1 MSPSMLPRVAAAPLP
16 LVRRSAWP
24 TRTAQFALARRTL
37 STVRKFSHDDPDDT
51 PEPPA
56 KTFTV
61 AARLDDGLL
70 ALRPSM
76 GVSSASVKPGALLS
90 LGDTARAAILCWRSG
105 LAITAPLTST
115 PPPPAGAELELLGG
129 EALSL
134 RASAALGGRVVDAL
148 GAPLDRPADDEV
160 ADGTRQPLFAAA
172 PAQAQLQPIAAGLR
186 TGTTAVDA
194 LTPIGR
200 GQSMLVVGRDGVGK
214 SSLLED
220 ALLAQ
225 ASSDLRCVVAL
236 SGAGGAADGA
246 ALLARLGARSAALRE
261 RTTVVVAGGEDD
273 ARTPPAAAR
282 ALAAAAAVAV
292 AEATRDGGGHAL
304 VVLDGFDG
312 HTGVWDAAAAAAEAY
327 GGGGGGGDKAQQ
339 SAEQRIFYAALLQ
352 RAAQLNDAEGGG
364 SLTLLL
370 AVADDPDG
378 DGAGEAA
385 AAAEGGGG
393 GGGFA
398 ASDFGA
404 YSEQVRKRVEALAA
418 RGIPLDRPTLE
429 RIGIR
434 PPAAAAAP
442 PPPLAGAALH
452 LDQLRSLSDGHIELS
467 AARFAAGY
475 RPALR
480 PVESLFR
487 VGAGSAESAQRAQ
500 PWPPAMAAVASS
512 LRLELAQAADLG
524 ASPAA
529 GPHEALQRTRAAA
542 LEAALFSQRAGAPLR
557 LSEQVAL
564 LAALGDG
571 RLDDLADAPR
581 DDAPRLVAEL
591 LAHVRGAAAAAM
603 DAVDATGALSDDA
616 HAQIRAA
623 VADLRPH
630 ASGRAFYVSWDT
642 EAKAEGGP

>member
-1 MSPSMLPRVAAAPLP
+1 MAA
-16 LVRRSAWP
+16 LVRHTRFAQP
-24 TRTAQFALARRTL
+24 TRTAQFAARRTL
-37 STVRKFSHDDPDDT
+37 STVHKISPLADDQE

-115 PPPPAGAELELLGG
+115 PPPAAGAELELLGG

-378 DGAGEAA
+378 HGAGEA

-393 GGGFA
+393 GAFA

-591 LAHVRGAAAAAM
+591 LDHVRGAAAAAM

>member
-1 MSPSMLPRVAAAPLP
+1 M
-16 LVRRSAWP
+16 
-24 TRTAQFALARRTL
+24 
-37 STVRKFSHDDPDDT
+37 RKISHADLT
-51 PEPPA
+51 TTEPPA

-115 PPPPAGAELELLGG
+115 PPPPPGAELELLGG

-134 RASAALGGRVVDAL
+134 RASAALGGRVIDAL
-148 GAPLDRPADDEV
+148 GAPLDRPGADTEV

-327 GGGGGGGDKAQQ
+327 GGGGGGDKAQQ

-393 GGGFA
+393 GGAFA
-398 ASDFGA
+398 PSDFGA

-418 RGIPLDRPTLE
+418 RGIPLNRPTLE